1 MIRCHD
7 RSLDRAHHR
16 APSARVTSRYS
27 RIRRL
32 LSVLLPLLMPLLAHA
47 KPLITP
53 ATPPPGSPTPATTE
67 SLISP
72 EGQQATAREAGTI
85 TKGDPSRSLKPV
97 SPQAPDKSRA
107 LAPSAPTPGLY
118 LSGNDEPGGLRS
130 VYRFKGLL
138 PPTSV
143 AGVVAKAVATPAPAP
158 ASRQA
163 QRDSRVNLASVP
175 AVRANQRAVEKVS
188 ASRVS
193 DQNAAPPDG
202 SQADDSCV
210 RTQDGTLVIRTGRA
224 NSPCSGADFRAQMSR
239 QLKAAMADIDAT
251 TPRASGAAMA
261 SPGAWHHVS
270 LTAPP
275 LSMSVIA
282 RAPGEDNLRRLN
294 AKTSWVEQYQ
304 SRMAE
309 IRIGQ

>member
-1 MIRCHD
+1 
-7 RSLDRAHHR
+7 
-16 APSARVTSRYS
+16 
-27 RIRRL
+27 
-32 LSVLLPLLMPLLAHA
+32 VLLPFLLPLLAHA

-53 ATPPPGSPTPATTE
+53 ATPLTGNPTPATTE

-72 EGQQATAREAGTI
+72 EGQQAAATREAGTI

-118 LSGNDEPGGLRS
+118 MSGNDEPGGLRS

-138 PPTSV
+138 PPTSA
-143 AGVVAKAVATPAPAP
+143 AGVVAKAGATPAPAP

-163 QRDSRVNLASVP
+163 QRDSRVNLASAP
-175 AVRANQRAVEKVS
+175 AVRANQGAVEKVS

-193 DQNAAPPDG
+193 DQHAAPPDG
-202 SQADDSCV
+202 SQAGDSCV
-210 RTQDGTLVIRTGRA
+210 RTQDGSLVIRTGRA
-224 NSPCSGADFRAQMSR
+224 NSPCSGADFRAQVSR

-251 TPRASGAAMA
+251 TPRAGGAAMA
-261 SPGAWHHVS
+261 SPSAWHHVS

-275 LSMSVIA
+275 LSRAVIA

-294 AKTSWVEQYQ
+294 SRISWGEQYQ